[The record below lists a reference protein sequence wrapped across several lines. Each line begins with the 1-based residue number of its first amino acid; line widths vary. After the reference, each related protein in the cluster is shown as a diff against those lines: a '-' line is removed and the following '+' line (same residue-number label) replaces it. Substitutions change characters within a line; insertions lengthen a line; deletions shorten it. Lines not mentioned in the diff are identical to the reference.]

1 MDCLIQTQQGNLDP
15 DDPQVSFLLQAS
27 ARICKCLGA
36 DFQPYLPFVIPP
48 LLQSAQIDPEL
59 EVTDADEPAADD
71 EDDGLESVTV
81 NIRGQGH
88 KRITIRTSAL
98 EEKATACNM
107 LHTYAE
113 ELQEGFLPYVEQVAS
128 ILIPLVKFQYMDD
141 VRTAAMMAMP
151 ELLNSCIGAH
161 NKGLPSPKAGVTI
174 PQLVGHLKDVM
185 LETILEQL
193 KSEPDIETLAL
204 LLEYFAEVVESGV
217 DFEAARFSPPQQ
229 AATCQMML
237 MLFNESNERRKAR
250 KLELQE
256 EEADEEEAEEA
267 EAEAEREEA
276 LISNLVE
283 CLGGLLRSLHSEF
296 LPHFE
301 QHLLAIFQQMISPE
315 WEILTDRTA
324 ALCVFDDII
333 EHCSDDGVGGSA
345 RYIPALLPV
354 IMGYAADPSVDVRQ
368 AAVYGLGVLCEK
380 APSFLNADQLQA
392 ITQALVRL
400 IEDPHAFSED
410 NASASDNAVSALGK
424 LCKLSASG
432 DGKLAAAALPR
443 WLATLPLSSDKTE
456 ALVVHRQLCDFM
468 EASNAALLG
477 ENHAKLP
484 EILCIFGRVLD
495 TDTCDDELAKR
506 ISNLLKQVHAGLPH
520 VLQQLPGHPAFAK
533 LTDANKKS
541 LERAISS

>member
-1 MDCLIQTQQGNLDP
+1 M
-15 DDPQVSFLLQAS
+15 
-27 ARICKCLGA
+27 
-36 DFQPYLPFVIPP
+36 
-48 LLQSAQIDPEL
+48 
-59 EVTDADEPAADD
+59 
-71 EDDGLESVTV
+71 
-81 NIRGQGH
+81 
-88 KRITIRTSAL
+88 
-98 EEKATACNM
+98 
-107 LHTYAE
+107 
-113 ELQEGFLPYVEQVAS
+113 AS

-193 KSEPDIETLAL
+193 KSEPDIETLSL

-301 QHLLAIFQQMISPE
+301 QHLLS
-315 WEILTDRTA
+315 
-324 ALCVFDDII
+324 
-333 EHCSDDGVGGSA
+333 
-345 RYIPALLPV
+345 
-354 IMGYAADPSVDVRQ
+354 
-368 AAVYGLGVLCEK
+368 
-380 APSFLNADQLQA
+380 
-392 ITQALVRL
+392 L
-400 IEDPHAFSED
+400 IH
-410 NASASDNAVSALGK
+410 
-424 LCKLSASG
+424 
-432 DGKLAAAALPR
+432 
-443 WLATLPLSSDKTE
+443 
-456 ALVVHRQLCDFM
+456 
-468 EASNAALLG
+468 
-477 ENHAKLP
+477 
-484 EILCIFGRVLD
+484 I
-495 TDTCDDELAKR
+495 
-506 ISNLLKQVHAGLPH
+506 
-520 VLQQLPGHPAFAK
+520 
-533 LTDANKKS
+533 
-541 LERAISS
+541 